1 MTTLVV
7 RKRNYSEIVSFFDCA
22 VYKTFYKGTLSW
34 DGSFWG
40 VHAGI
45 LFLVAPRESSFLLHT
60 AGGVLAGGLRLHL
73 AASLTL
79 CFLLFLFLAMPRDL
93 WDLSFWTRDWTPG
106 TPTVEA
112 WSPDHWTFWGFLP
125 GALNLEQT
133 MQRSL
138 RFIKCTCRGYKCRI
152 VVVEEFWPAY
162 LLIDGC
168 WATGYSNDA
177 SVPIYFLKFIM
188 GVHRYCFYF

>member
-1 MTTLVV
+1 
-7 RKRNYSEIVSFFDCA
+7 
-22 VYKTFYKGTLSW
+22 
-34 DGSFWG
+34 
-40 VHAGI
+40 
-45 LFLVAPRESSFLLHT
+45 
-60 AGGVLAGGLRLHL
+60 
-73 AASLTL
+73 
-79 CFLLFLFLAMPRDL
+79 
-93 WDLSFWTRDWTPG
+93 
-106 TPTVEA
+106 
-112 WSPDHWTFWGFLP
+112 
-125 GALNLEQT
+125 

-188 GVHRYCFYF
+188 GVHRYCFCFKKKIILFIHFCYTGSLLLCGPFL